1 MVYTIRLTD
10 LLHARETFPEQRKVK
25 FFWSRENLETLQ
37 CAEDQWVS
45 TQRPLGDSAEHQTT
59 LEVEFESGGGGNV
72 PLPERLSS
80 SSHRVFLPP
89 ALDQRAL
96 CLLVYDLGSRAS
108 L

>member
-1 MVYTIRLTD
+1 MVYTIRFTD

-25 FFWSRENLETLQ
+25 FFWSRGNLETLQ

-45 TQRPLGDSAEHQTT
+45 TQRTLEDSAEHET
-59 LEVEFESGGGGNV
+59 ESGGGGNV

-96 CLLVYDLGSRAS
+96 CLLVYDLRSRAS

>member
-1 MVYTIRLTD
+1 MVYTIRFTD

-25 FFWSRENLETLQ
+25 FFWSWENLETPQ
-37 CAEDQWVS
+37 CAEANGSLPRGPWEIVQSIRQLWKLNLNQVE
-45 TQRPLGDSAEHQTT
+45 GD
-59 LEVEFESGGGGNV
+59 V

-96 CLLVYDLGSRAS
+96 CLLMCDLGNRAS